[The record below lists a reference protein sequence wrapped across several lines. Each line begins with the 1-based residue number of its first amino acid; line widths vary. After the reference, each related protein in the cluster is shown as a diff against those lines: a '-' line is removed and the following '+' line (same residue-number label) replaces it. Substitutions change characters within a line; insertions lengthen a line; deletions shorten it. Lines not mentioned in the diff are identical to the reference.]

1 MTAPI
6 LAWSSGT
13 LTTSMLLALFGFV
26 GSAALALL
34 LAAVAG
40 LLAASVF
47 YVVTRVIRW
56 AS

>member
-6 LAWSSGT
+6 IAWSSGT
-13 LTTSMLLALFGFV
+13 LMTSMLLALFGFV

-47 YVVTRVIRW
+47 YVVTQVIRW

>member
-47 YVVTRVIRW
+47 YVVIRW